1 MQRALTKPPESF
13 RDLWALIGL
22 AALALVLAGL
32 ALWLF
37 TWSMSPA
44 AGPSAPPSDPMAAI
58 SQAAFTD
65 ATGVRILRVFS
76 TAGGGMIDV
85 RYQVVDPDKAI
96 IVHDTQNPPKLV
108 NEATGQLIDRPF
120 HDHSSKTQLRAGG
133 TYQEILVNEGGVINP
148 GDLITIFIGSD
159 ARLEHVPVQ

>member
-1 MQRALTKPPESF
+1 MQRTLTKPAETF

-22 AALALVLAGL
+22 AALAIVLAGL

-37 TWSMSPA
+37 TRSMSPVA
-44 AGPSAPPSDPMAAI
+44 EPSAPSSDPMASI
-58 SQAAFTD
+58 SQTAFTD

-96 IVHDTQNPPKLV
+96 IVHDTENPPKLM
-108 NEATGQLIDRPF
+108 NEASEKIIDRPF
-120 HDHSSKTQLRAGG
+120 HDHSSGTELRAGG

-148 GDLITIFIGSD
+148 GDLITIFIGRE
-159 ARLEHVPVQ
+159 ARLDHVPVQ